1 MSLYVDANVLVRL
14 YLQLPGHRGILDQI
28 SVRSARA
35 AWPLPVTDLLR
46 FEVTNAIHRMVFES
60 RSGGQWRVTPESAV
74 LGLAEFSQHQEE
86 GVFLRRSPLTLAEIE
101 LEYRRERQAAGIA
114 VAKARGI
121 YKGRRPGTTRAHP
134 QRARELRMR
143 GLAVAEIANALGVS
157 ERTAYRYLGIVSAA

>member
-14 YLQLPGHRGILDQI
+14 YLQLPGHSGILNRI

-35 AWPLPVTDLLR
+35 EWPLPVTDLLR

-101 LEYRRERQAAGIA
+101 PEFISLATRYTPKLGFRTYDILHVASALALRADRFISFD
-114 VAKARGI
+114 AKANEL
-121 YKGRRPGTTRAHP
+121 
-134 QRARELRMR
+134 ARLVGMETSS
-143 GLAVAEIANALGVS
+143 GE
-157 ERTAYRYLGIVSAA
+157 

>member
-28 SVRSARA
+28 TAKSARA

-101 LEYRRERQAAGIA
+101 PEFISMATRYTPKLGFRTYDILHVASALALRTDRFISLD
-114 VAKARGI
+114 AKANELA
-121 YKGRRPGTTRAHP
+121 RRV
-134 QRARELRMR
+134 
-143 GLAVAEIANALGVS
+143 GLETCVE
-157 ERTAYRYLGIVSAA
+157 E